1 MALLPL
7 LPLLLAAG
15 AGRVQAA
22 PLSALSAPARTIVLT
37 SSDDME
43 RSLGRRLTL
52 IYGEALRR
60 LGYTLVYR
68 SYPNKR
74 AIAMSDAGA
83 VDGEIDR
90 YASYGDSHPNL
101 VRVET
106 PHFNSSFGAYAT
118 RPLTLSE
125 GWSAFA
131 PTDYRVEYRA
141 GSALCAEMLP
151 AVVERQRLTAAD
163 SVQSGLRKLAR
174 GRIDVYVDVDAV
186 VEQQLALP
194 EFARAGI
201 RRVGQMDAV
210 PMHVFLYKTHRALA
224 QRLAAT
230 LLDMRREGLL
240 EKYRIMAE
248 GAAPDGAPAVAP

>member
-1 MALLPL
+1 MALLSL
-7 LPLLLAAG
+7 LSLQLAAG

-22 PLSALSAPARTIVLT
+22 PPSALSAPARTIVLT

-52 IYGEALRR
+52 IYGEA
-60 LGYTLVYR
+60 LVYR